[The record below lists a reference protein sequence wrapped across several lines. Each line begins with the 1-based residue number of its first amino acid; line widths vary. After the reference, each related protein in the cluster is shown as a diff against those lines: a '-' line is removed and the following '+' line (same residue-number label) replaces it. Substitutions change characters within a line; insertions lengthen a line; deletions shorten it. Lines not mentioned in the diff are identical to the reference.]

1 MGTNGNT
8 YCVGISKVDITP
20 PVGTYLAGFAAR
32 KEPST
37 GIYHPLRATAIAID
51 DGETPVMVIGADL
64 LGFYERTGI
73 IRERV
78 GESTGLSPQQ
88 IMLCGSHT
96 HCGPSIRELDWD
108 RSGIRDTAYVDT
120 LVEQVASCA
129 EEAWQSREDCRL
141 SFGVGM
147 CDFAV
152 SRRKPDGKG
161 GVEWKPSPGSPHDHE
176 VPVLA
181 MRSAEGDIRGV
192 LYSYACHPTS
202 RGGLLTGGDYVSFAH
217 DAIEAANPGA
227 TACFVQ
233 GCGADQKPMPVDP
246 DADAFDLRE
255 VDQTRALG
263 EQLGQAA
270 AEVLKGDRGNAVTGR
285 VGVTQTTVE
294 LETEPV
300 DMAVVEASLESPSEY
315 IREWARYIKEGIDVG
330 EEFDR
335 NVPFEVQTLRFGD
348 SLAVVALAG
357 EITVEHGLRLK
368 RELRPHFGD
377 VLAVGYANEM
387 EGYIPV
393 KRQIPEGGY
402 EVWTAQQIHKRT
414 GPFVADTEDR
424 IHKAAHEALDVT

>member
-1 MGTNGNT
+1 MGLNGDT
-8 YCVGISKVDITP
+8 YRVGISKVDITP

-32 KEPST
+32 KEPSA
-37 GIYHPLRATAIAID
+37 GIYHPLRATAVAID
-51 DGETPVMVIGADL
+51 DGKTPVLLIGADL
-64 LGFYERTGI
+64 LGFYERTEAV
-73 IRERV
+73 RERV
-78 GESTGLSPQQ
+78 RESTGLSPRQ

-108 RSGIRDTAYVDT
+108 RSGIRDTTYLDM
-120 LVEQVASCA
+120 LVERLGNCA
-129 EEAWQSREDCRL
+129 KAALESREPCRL
-141 SFGVGM
+141 TFGVGT

-152 SRRKPDGKG
+152 SRRRPDGKG

-181 MRSAEGDIRGV
+181 MRSTDGDIRGV

-217 DAIEAANPGA
+217 DAVEAAIPGA

-233 GCGADQKPMPVDP
+233 GCGADQKPLPVNP
-246 DADAFDLRE
+246 EAEAFDLRE
-255 VDQTRALG
+255 VAQTRALG
-263 EQLGQAA
+263 ERLGQAVG
-270 AEVLKGDRGNAVTGR
+270 EVLEGGRGVAVAGEI
-285 VGVTQTTVE
+285 GVTQAIVE

-300 DMAVVEASLESPSEY
+300 DRAVVEASLESPTEY
-315 IREWARYIKEGIDVG
+315 IREWAEYIKEGVDAG
-330 EEFDR
+330 RTFDR
-335 NVPFEVQTLRFGD
+335 RVPFEVQTLRFGD
-348 SLAVVALAG
+348 TLAVAALSG

-377 VLAVGYANEM
+377 VLAIGYANQM
-387 EGYIPV
+387 AGYVPV

-424 IHKAAHEALDVT
+424 ILTAAHEALGVR